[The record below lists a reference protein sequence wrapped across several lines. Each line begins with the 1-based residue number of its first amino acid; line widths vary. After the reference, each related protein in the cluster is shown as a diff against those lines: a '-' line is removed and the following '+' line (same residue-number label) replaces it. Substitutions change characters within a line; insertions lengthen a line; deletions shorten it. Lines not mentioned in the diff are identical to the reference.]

1 MSMLI
6 LGKKEAWP
14 GNKLSNEIVSRFYI
28 EGTVI
33 NSIPSLITIMV
44 MAFENDL
51 YNAYSVYY

>member
-33 NSIPSLITIMV
+33 NSIPSLITIMT
-44 MAFENDL
+44 FENDL